1 MRYRLIIPMVFFILI
16 IAVSGFYVND
26 IVEAGPVAQQPTG
39 NIPTVT
45 STPRGPYVIVNALT
59 ANDTQINV
67 RAGPSAL
74 TEKVGVLL
82 IDQEANAIGR
92 YGDWIQI
99 EYVGAAD
106 GKAWVYGNLVTL
118 FGGNLPIV
126 EPPPTPTP
134 IIVGGHGLAPA
145 LKTASMTALLT
156 ALIPSPG
163 GGICSTA
170 TASEPPPLGTTVNS
184 NVSPSVNSQ
193 CMNGTY
199 LPVLSPGFLPV
210 NGFTVF
216 GLSGTSLVA
225 LLTAFTNA
233 FSITLSPGKS

>member
-1 MRYRLIIPMVFFILI
+1 MRNRLILPITIFILI
-16 IAVSGFYVND
+16 IFISILNLNQV
-26 IVEAGPVAQQPTG
+26 VEASPSGQQPTG

-82 IDQEANAIGR
+82 IDQEANALGR

-99 EYVGAAD
+99 EYVGADD

-126 EPPPTPTP
+126 EPPSTSTPNVTQTVDPTLAAQFLITPDATRLPTF
-134 IIVGGHGLAPA
+134 
-145 LKTASMTALLT
+145 T
-156 ALIPSPG
+156 
-163 GGICSTA
+163 
-170 TASEPPPLGTTVNS
+170 EPPPLEIPTFS
-184 NVSPSVNSQ
+184 SVTENKGVGGVP
-193 CMNGTY
+193 MG
-199 LPVLSPGFLPV
+199 LIIIGLGALGVFLGV
-210 NGFTVF
+210 IA
-216 GLSGTSLVA
+216 LISGR
-225 LLTAFTNA
+225 
-233 FSITLSPGKS
+233 

>member
-1 MRYRLIIPMVFFILI
+1 MRNRLILPITIFILI
-16 IAVSGFYVND
+16 ILISILSLPQV
-26 IVEAGPVAQQPTG
+26 VEGSPLGQQPTG

-82 IDQEANAIGR
+82 IDQEANALGR

-99 EYVGAAD
+99 EYVGADD

-126 EPPPTPTP
+126 EPPPTSTPNVTQTVDPT
-134 IIVGGHGLAPA
+134 LAA
-145 LKTASMTALLT
+145 QF
-156 ALIPSPG
+156 LITPD
-163 GGICSTA
+163 A
-170 TASEPPPLGTTVNS
+170 TRLPTFTEPPPLEIPTFS
-184 NVSPSVNSQ
+184 SVTENQ
-193 CMNGTY
+193 GVGGVPMG
-199 LPVLSPGFLPV
+199 LIIIGLGALGIFLGV
-210 NGFTVF
+210 IA
-216 GLSGTSLVA
+216 LISGR
-225 LLTAFTNA
+225 
-233 FSITLSPGKS
+233 